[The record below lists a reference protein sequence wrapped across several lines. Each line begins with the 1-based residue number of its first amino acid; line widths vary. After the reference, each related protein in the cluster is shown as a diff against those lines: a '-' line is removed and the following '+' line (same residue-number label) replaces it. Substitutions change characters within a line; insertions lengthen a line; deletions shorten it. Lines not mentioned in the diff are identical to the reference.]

1 MLAIRV
7 RSRYSLA
14 LLTFLLFMLTQV
26 GAQAESIRIDGSSTV
41 YPLTESMAEE
51 FGRARNGDPRILL
64 GISGTTGG
72 FKLFCRG
79 LADIANASRP
89 INKGEMAAC
98 RKAGIRYLELPV
110 AFDAITVV
118 INPRNTWAR
127 SMTVAELSRIWD
139 QESES
144 LVTRWSDVRPEWPNE
159 RLNLF
164 MPGLNSATS
173 EYFTQVIVGKS
184 KSSRRDLTC
193 SENDNILLQGVAR
206 DPYALGFF
214 GYSYYT
220 NNADKLMAVA
230 IDCGC
235 GESVRPT
242 TETVLSGR
250 YYPLSRPLFIYV
262 RDTYLQ
268 RPALREFV
276 KFYLRKAGQHASE
289 MGFFPL
295 PEPLYKQALTHLGK
309 PQFGTVFDGKTWTGL
324 NIEDVFTHAP
334 KE

>member
-1 MLAIRV
+1 MFAIRAG
-7 RSRYSLA
+7 SLYSAA
-14 LLTFLLFMLTQV
+14 LFAFLLLVHAQV
-26 GAQAESIRIDGSSTV
+26 WGHAESIRIDGSSTV

-51 FGRARNGDPRILL
+51 FARARNGDPRILL
-64 GISGTTGG
+64 GISGTSGG
-72 FKLFCRG
+72 FRLFCRG

-89 INKGEMAAC
+89 INQEEMAAC

-139 QESES
+139 QESEG
-144 LVTRWSDVRPEWPNE
+144 LVTRWSDVRPEWPSE
-159 RLNLF
+159 KLNLF

-173 EYFTQVIVGKS
+173 EYFIQVIVGKS
-184 KSSRRDLTC
+184 KSSRRDVTC

-206 DPYALGFF
+206 DSNAMGFF
-214 GYSYYT
+214 GYSYYL
-220 NNADKLMAVA
+220 NNADKLTAVA

-235 GESVRPT
+235 GESVRPST
-242 TETVLSGR
+242 QTVLSGR

-268 RPALREFV
+268 RPALRQFLE
-276 KFYLRKAGQHASE
+276 FYLRNASQHASE
-289 MGFFPL
+289 MGYFPL
-295 PEPLYKQALTHLGK
+295 PAPLYTQALSRLRK
-309 PQFGTVFDGKTWTGL
+309 PGYGTVFDGKTWTGL
-324 NIEDVFTHAP
+324 HIEEVFSHAP